1 MSSRDTIEE
10 TRESSKG
17 QPPIEKEE
25 AETQGKGENNTSTNL
40 PDVEKS
46 HIYLVE
52 EEKPESAYKLFAKAL
67 AQGVRGLCVTR
78 VYPEILGQKIDLGD
92 STILWLSNTGK
103 EDSVRPRDL
112 ERLSILLEQFLTDK
126 KGVVLLDGI
135 EYLVTNNDFVT
146 VLRLIQSMRDLVA
159 MNMATMI
166 VSLNPS
172 TLGFQ
177 ELNLL
182 EREMDSVLRFQVS
195 ESEGQKR
202 FHSR

>member
-10 TRESSKG
+10 TRESPKG
-17 QPPIEKEE
+17 QPSIEKEE
-25 AETQGKGENNTSTNL
+25 AETQGKGENNTLTNL

-52 EEKPESAYKLFAKAL
+52 EEKPESAYKLFVKAL

-78 VYPEILGQKIDLGD
+78 MYPEILSQKIDLGD

-195 ESEGQKR
+195 ETEGQKR